1 VCPEPTCVFNGLDA
15 SHTEDPLYRQEPHRS
30 TLTAHAS
37 ARGCGG
43 TSHARYAAAVTDP
56 SSTPGGTSASGA
68 DPQPDAPAATTAHRL
83 AGVLTALE
91 GLVLVGF
98 AVFYVVEMASGATDN
113 LSRAAVSTVL
123 IVVFGVGLLALARGW
138 FAAAGWPK
146 TPTVLWNALLL
157 PVAWSL
163 REGDRPLIALAVGA
177 VALTS
182 IVAAVAAP
190 RPRREAPDGN

>member
-1 VCPEPTCVFNGLDA
+1 M
-15 SHTEDPLYRQEPHRS
+15 
-30 TLTAHAS
+30 
-37 ARGCGG
+37 
-43 TSHARYAAAVTDP
+43 TDP
-56 SSTPGGTSASGA
+56 RSTPGGAAASGA
-68 DPQPDAPAATTAHRL
+68 DPQPVAPVTTAHRL

-98 AVFYVVEMASGATDN
+98 AVFYVIEMASGATDN

-123 IVVFGVGLLALARGW
+123 IAVFAVGLLVLARGW
-138 FAAAGWPK
+138 FTPAGWPK
-146 TPTVLWNALLL
+146 TPTVLWNVLLL

-163 REGDRPLIALAVGA
+163 RDGDRPLIALAVGA

-190 RPRREAPDGN
+190 RPHRESPDAS